1 MNITCYHLNCKV
13 KKKIMAEKQSCFVI
27 ERAVQEGIGGHKPRL
42 AK

>member
-1 MNITCYHLNCKV
+1 MLSSQLQSKKK

-27 ERAVQEGIGGHKPRL
+27 ERAVQEGTGGHKPRL